1 MTEKI
6 ILCFDDDFKI
16 LSFLSAT
23 LNREGY
29 TVFTSENSPDAL
41 NIIDDVKPDL
51 IILDVNM
58 PKKSG
63 YDVCKDIRA
72 NEKYKHISILFLTA
86 QVEDDDEITGLQL
99 GADDY
104 IHKPCSVKKLSLKVS
119 IMLKQQERFNSVQT
133 NTRLIEYK
141 GISLDRNA
149 HIIKIDGKVV
159 KFLAKEFRLL
169 TFLLAHP
176 NIAFSR
182 KEILQKV
189 WEDDIM
195 FTERTID
202 VHITKLRQKIAPY
215 NTFIET
221 ISGVGY
227 KFNMDMN

>member
-29 TVFTSENSPDAL
+29 TVYTSENSSDAL
-41 NIIDDVKPDL
+41 STIDEIKPDL
-51 IILDVNM
+51 VILDVNM

-63 YDVCKDIRA
+63 YDVCKEIRSDD
-72 NEKYKHISILFLTA
+72 KYKHISILFLTA
-86 QVEDDDEITGLQL
+86 QVEESDEIMGLQL

-104 IHKPCSVKKLSLKVS
+104 IHKPCSIKKLSLKIS
-119 IMLKQQERFNSVQT
+119 IMLKQQDRFNSVQT
-133 NTRLIEYK
+133 NTRQIDFM
-141 GISLDRNA
+141 GIMLDRNA
-149 HIIKIDGKVV
+149 HVIKIDGTEV

-169 TFLLAHP
+169 SFLLANP
-176 NIAFSR
+176 NQAFSR

-215 NTFIET
+215 NTYIET

-227 KFNMDMN
+227 KFNMEKI